1 MNLLRR
7 LLPGIA
13 LIIGTFLVSIGF
25 HVLAF
30 TEPSA
35 GPTGGTVYVPLNTG
49 SNWQSKAGG
58 LDLNTSGAYAAGL
71 IVSSGNV
78 GIGTASPGA
87 KLEVAG
93 QVKITG
99 GTPGAGKILT
109 SDASG
114 LATWTTP
121 AGGGGW
127 TDDGSAVRLTT
138 STDNVGIG
146 TASPSEKL
154 HVNGN
159 IYVGGNWYKSGN
171 LTSVNNAISVWGGT
185 GGMIVGNSGG
195 LTVGMGMTSAGA
207 AGIGIAQGSTVRGS
221 FYTDDNETGMA
232 TYTGGPSAA
241 RIYAESSASFAGAEI
256 IVGKT
261 GYIDLKTNGGV
272 GRLFINSSG
281 NVGIGTASPGAKLEI
296 GGFTNGKRLL
306 IGQNSGD
313 AGFVVSDNSIAS
325 GKFGAVFVHGQAQF
339 DGIILASYRG
349 GPIRFW
355 TTTDNTGAGLT
366 ERVIILNNGNVGI
379 GTTNPR
385 TGLDVPAGG
394 VFQNISIGNSA
405 FGALSWGYETIQLPS
420 NNNLRVAFGT
430 TERFMFGS
438 DGNAYKAG
446 AGSWSALSDERLK
459 TNINPITGALEKI
472 TALNGVNFEWKN
484 PEEHASQVG
493 EVRAG
498 FIAQDVGKVFPQ
510 FINEIDASGKDKTLT
525 SDGKVKSLTLPFDF
539 DAYLVEAIK
548 EQQKEIEA
556 LKADIEELK
565 SKLK

>member
-171 LTSVNNAISVWGGT
+171 LTSVNNAISAWGAE
-185 GGMIVGNSGG
+185 GGVVAGFSNGM
-195 LTVGMGMTSAGA
+195 TVGIGQANSVPGLGITSGSSLLGVFYASSNEL
-207 AGIGIAQGSTVRGS
+207 GIGT
-221 FYTDDNETGMA
+221 YA
-232 TYTGGPSAA
+232 TGPSLVRIFAENPAGWAA
-241 RIYAESSASFAGAEI
+241 SDILVQKSGI
-256 IVGKT
+256 ISLRT
-261 GYIDLKTNGGV
+261 GQTD
-272 GRLFINSSG
+272 RLTITSSG